1 MELTRLLALV
11 AFGGVGGWLFSFF
24 ARSARWRWG
33 LAAFGVLLF
42 GAIIGMAP
50 REWVAYLLA
59 PAITACLYAVLT
71 LGLNVQW
78 GLTGL
83 FNIGVAAFF
92 AVGAFTSALI
102 TKEVPTG
109 LAAEYTKQLFGLNLP
124 FLVGVLGA
132 VVVCGV
138 IALGIGL
145 LTLRLREDY
154 LAIATIGISESL
166 RLVFQNERWLANG
179 PQPLSGIPKP
189 LFCTV
194 EDPPCAWLPGFAKDL
209 LAPLDSRDYDY
220 ILLVMLALALVVIF
234 FLLARVAHSPWGRV
248 LKAIREDE
256 AAAAMCGKNVF
267 AFKVQAFVLGAC
279 VMGIGGALFTASV
292 STIDFGLFHPM
303 SYTFMIWVMLMAGG
317 SGNHKG
323 AVFGAFAIWA
333 IWMGTTFVSDALVPF
348 QFKTQVFYVRYL
360 LVGVLLLVI
369 LLFRPQGILPEEKG
383 GIQSK

>member
-234 FLLARVAHSPWGRV
+234 FLLQRVAHSPWGRV

>member
-1 MELTRLLALV
+1 MELKRVLLLV
-11 AFGGVGGWLFSFF
+11 AMAILGGWLLSFF
-24 ARSARWRWG
+24 GRSRRSSVPLFVVG
-33 LAAFGVLLF
+33 AALF
-42 GAIIGMAP
+42 GMGIA
-50 REWVAYLLA
+50 LA
-59 PAITACLYAVLT
+59 PAAWVDYLVTPAIAAVIYAILSV
-71 LGLNVQW
+71 GLNIQW

-102 TKEVPTG
+102 TTAMPTG

-124 FLVGVLGA
+124 FLVGVVGA
-132 VVVCGV
+132 AAVCGV
-138 IALGIGL
+138 IALLIGL

-154 LAIATIGISESL
+154 LAIATIGIAESL

-189 LFCTV
+189 LFCLV
-194 EDPPCAWLPGFAKDL
+194 EDPPCAWLPGFVKEI
-209 LAPLDSRDYDY
+209 LAPLDSRDYDV
-220 ILLVMLALALVVIF
+220 ILLVLLTISLIMIFLVLQRITW
-234 FLLARVAHSPWGRV
+234 SPWGRV
-248 LKAIREDE
+248 LRAIREDE
-256 AAAAMCGKNVF
+256 AATSAFGKNVF

-303 SYTFMIWVMLMAGG
+303 SYTFLVWVMLMAGG

-323 AVFGAFAIWA
+323 AVFGAFAIWT
-333 IWMGTTFVSDALVPF
+333 IWMGTTFLSDQLVPF

-360 LVGVLLLVI
+360 LVGVLLLAI

-383 GIQSK
+383 EQSK

>member
-1 MELTRLLALV
+1 MELTRLIVSATFGVLGGWLWSFFGRSVTARLGLALV
-11 AFGGVGGWLFSFF
+11 GA
-24 ARSARWRWG
+24 
-33 LAAFGVLLF
+33 VLL
-42 GAIIGMAP
+42 GAAMLFAP
-50 REWVAYLLA
+50 GEWVAYLLA
-59 PAITACLYAVLT
+59 PAITACLYAVLA
-71 LGLNVQW
+71 LGLNIQW

-102 TKEVPTG
+102 TKAMPTG

-124 FLVGVLGA
+124 FIFGVLGA
-132 VVVCGV
+132 MLVSGV
-138 IALGIGL
+138 IALLIGL

-189 LFCTV
+189 LFCLV
-194 EDPPCAWLPGFAKDL
+194 EDPPCAWLPGFLKEL
-209 LAPLDSRDYDY
+209 LAPLDSRDYDV
-220 ILLVMLALALVVIF
+220 ILLVMLVLSLIF
-234 FLLARVAHSPWGRV
+234 IFWLLQRVTWSPWGRV
-248 LKAIREDE
+248 LRAIREDE
-256 AAAAMCGKNVF
+256 WATSAFGKNVF

-333 IWMGTTFVSDALVPF
+333 IWMGTTFLSDALVPF

-360 LVGVLLLVI
+360 LVGILLLAI

-383 GIQSK
+383 QK

>member
-1 MELTRLLALV
+1 MELVRLIVSVTFGVLGGWLCSFFGRSLPARLGLALV
-11 AFGGVGGWLFSFF
+11 GA
-24 ARSARWRWG
+24 
-33 LAAFGVLLF
+33 VLL
-42 GAIIGMAP
+42 GAAMLFAP
-50 REWVAYLLA
+50 GEWVAYLLA
-59 PAITACLYAVLT
+59 PAITACLYAVLA
-71 LGLNVQW
+71 LGLNIQW

-102 TKEVPTG
+102 TKAMPTG

-124 FLVGVLGA
+124 FIFGVLGA
-132 VVVCGV
+132 MLVSGV
-138 IALGIGL
+138 IALLIGL

-189 LFCTV
+189 LFCLV
-194 EDPPCAWLPGFAKDL
+194 EDPPCGPGFLKEL
-209 LAPLDSRDYDY
+209 LAPLDSRHYDV
-220 ILLVMLALALVVIF
+220 ILLVMLVLSLIF
-234 FLLARVAHSPWGRV
+234 IFWVLQRVTWSPWGRV
-248 LKAIREDE
+248 LRAIREDE
-256 AAAAMCGKNVF
+256 WATSAFGKNVF

-333 IWMGTTFVSDALVPF
+333 IWMGTTFLSDALVPF

-360 LVGVLLLVI
+360 LVGVLLLAI

-383 GIQSK
+383 QK

>member
-1 MELTRLLALV
+1 MV
-11 AFGGVGGWLFSFF
+11 
-24 ARSARWRWG
+24 
-33 LAAFGVLLF
+33 
-42 GAIIGMAP
+42 
-50 REWVAYLLA
+50 
-59 PAITACLYAVLT
+59 PAITACLYGVLT

-102 TKEVPTG
+102 TKAMPTG

-132 VVVCGV
+132 AVVCGV

-189 LFCTV
+189 LFCLV
-194 EDPPCAWLPGFAKDL
+194 DDPPCAWLPNFLKDL
-209 LAPLDSRDYDY
+209 VAPLDSRDYDA
-220 ILLVMLALALVVIF
+220 ILLIFLALALVAIF
-234 FLLARVAHSPWGRV
+234 FLLQIVARSPWGRV
-248 LKAIREDE
+248 LRAIREDE

-267 AFKVQAFVLGAC
+267 AFKIQAFVLGAC

-303 SYTFMIWVMLMAGG
+303 SYTFLVWVMLMAGG

-333 IWMGTTFVSDALVPF
+333 IWMGTTFLSDALVPF

-360 LVGVLLLVI
+360 LVGGLLLAI
-369 LLFRPQGILPEEKG
+369 LLFRPQGVLPEEKG
-383 GIQSK
+383 QQ

>member
-1 MELTRLLALV
+1 MELTRLIVSATFGVLGGWLCSFFGRSLTARLGLALV
-11 AFGGVGGWLFSFF
+11 GA
-24 ARSARWRWG
+24 
-33 LAAFGVLLF
+33 VLLGVTMLF
-42 GAIIGMAP
+42 AP
-50 REWVAYLLA
+50 GEWVAYLLA
-59 PAITACLYAVLT
+59 PAITACLYAVLA
-71 LGLNVQW
+71 LGLNIQW

-102 TKEVPTG
+102 TKAMPTG

-124 FLVGVLGA
+124 FIFGVLGA
-132 VVVCGV
+132 MLVSGV
-138 IALGIGL
+138 IALLIGL

-189 LFCTV
+189 LFCLV
-194 EDPPCAWLPGFAKDL
+194 QDPPCAWLPGFLKEL
-209 LAPLDSRDYDY
+209 LAPLDSRDYDV
-220 ILLVMLALALVVIF
+220 ILLVMLVLSLIF
-234 FLLARVAHSPWGRV
+234 IFWLLQRVTWSPWGRV
-248 LKAIREDE
+248 LRAIREDE
-256 AAAAMCGKNVF
+256 WATSAFGKNVF

-333 IWMGTTFVSDALVPF
+333 IWMGTTFLSDALVPF

-360 LVGVLLLVI
+360 LVGVLLLAI

-383 GIQSK
+383 QK

>member
-1 MELTRLLALV
+1 MELTRLIV
-11 AFGGVGGWLFSFF
+11 SVTFGVLGGWLFSFF
-24 ARSARWRWG
+24 GRSLFVRLG
-33 LAAFGVLLF
+33 LAILGALLLGATIVL
-42 GAIIGMAP
+42 AP

-59 PAITACLYAVLT
+59 PAITACLYAVLA
-71 LGLNVQW
+71 LGLNIQW

-83 FNIGVAAFF
+83 FNIGIAAFF

-102 TKEVPTG
+102 TKPMPTG
-109 LAAEYTKQLFGLNLP
+109 LAAEYTKQLFGWNLP
-124 FLVGVLGA
+124 FIYGVLGA
-132 VVVCGV
+132 ALVCGV
-138 IALGIGL
+138 IALLIGL

-154 LAIATIGISESL
+154 LAIATIGIAESL

-189 LFCTV
+189 LFCLV
-194 EDPPCAWLPGFAKDL
+194 EDPPCVWLPSFIREL
-209 LAPLDSRDYDY
+209 LAPLDSRDYGVM
-220 ILLVMLALALVVIF
+220 LLVLLALSLMGLF
-234 FLLARVAHSPWGRV
+234 WLLQMVTRSPWGRV
-248 LKAIREDE
+248 LRAIREDE
-256 AAAAMCGKNVF
+256 AATSAFGKNVF
-267 AFKVQAFVLGAC
+267 AFKIQAFVLGAC

-333 IWMGTTFVSDALVPF
+333 IWVGTTFLSDAVVPF

-360 LVGVLLLVI
+360 LVGVLLIAI

-383 GIQSK
+383 QQ

>member
-1 MELTRLLALV
+1 MELTRLIV
-11 AFGGVGGWLFSFF
+11 AVTFGVLGGWLCSFF
-24 ARSARWRWG
+24 GRSGTMRLG
-33 LAAFGVLLF
+33 LAIVGGILIGV
-42 GAIIGMAP
+42 AIGFAP

-59 PAITACLYAVLT
+59 PVITACLYAILT

-102 TKEVPTG
+102 TKPMPTG
-109 LAAEYTKQLFGLNLP
+109 LAAEYIKQLFGWNLP
-124 FLVGVLGA
+124 FPFGVLGA
-132 VVVCGV
+132 IVVCGV
-138 IALGIGL
+138 IALLIGL

-179 PQPLSGIPKP
+179 PQPLAGIPKP
-189 LFCTV
+189 LFCLV
-194 EDPPCAWLPGFAKDL
+194 EDPPCPWLPGLLKEL
-209 LAPLDSRDYDY
+209 LAPLDSRHYDV
-220 ILLVMLALALVVIF
+220 ILLVFLVLSLMVLF
-234 FLLARVAHSPWGRV
+234 WLLQRVTQSPWGRV
-248 LKAIREDE
+248 LRAIREDE
-256 AAAAMCGKNVF
+256 AATSAFGKNVF

-303 SYTFMIWVMLMAGG
+303 SYTFMVWVMLMAGG

-323 AVFGAFAIWA
+323 AVFGTFAIWA
-333 IWMGTTFVSDALVPF
+333 IWMGTTFLSDKLVPF
-348 QFKTQVFYVRYL
+348 EFKTQVFYVRYL
-360 LVGVLLLVI
+360 LVGVLLLAI

-383 GIQSK
+383 QQ

>member
-1 MELTRLLALV
+1 MTRLIALIM
-11 AFGGVGGWLFSFF
+11 FGVLGGWLLSFF
-24 ARSARWRWG
+24 GRSRRGRLG
-33 LAAFGVLLF
+33 LALMGALLF
-42 GAIIGMAP
+42 ALIMGAASQ
-50 REWVAYLLA
+50 EWVAYLMT
-59 PAITACLYAVLT
+59 PAITACIYAILT

-102 TKEVPTG
+102 TKEMPTG
-109 LAAEYTKQLFGLNLP
+109 IYAIYTQQLFGLNLP
-124 FLVGVLGA
+124 FFFGVVGA
-132 VVVCGV
+132 AVVCGV

-189 LFCTV
+189 LFCLV
-194 EDPPCAWLPGFAKDL
+194 EDPPCHWFPSFLKDL
-209 LAPLDSRDYDY
+209 FAPLDSRDYSY
-220 ILLVMLALALVVIF
+220 ILLVIVVCALAVT
-234 FLLARVAHSPWGRV
+234 FLLLQRVAHSPWGRA
-248 LKAIREDE
+248 LRAIREDE
-256 AAAAMCGKNVF
+256 AAAAMSGKNVF
-267 AFKVQAFVLGAC
+267 AFKIQAFVLGAC

-317 SGNHKG
+317 SGNNKG

-333 IWMGTTFVSDALVPF
+333 TWMGTTFLSDAIVPF
-348 QFKTQVFYVRYL
+348 QFKTQVFYVRYV
-360 LVGVLLLVI
+360 LVGVLLVAI
-369 LLFRPQGILPEEKG
+369 LLFRSQGILPEEKG
-383 GIQSK
+383 SVQKE

>member
-1 MELTRLLALV
+1 MELTRLIV
-11 AFGGVGGWLFSFF
+11 AVTFGVLGGWLCSFF
-24 ARSARWRWG
+24 GRSGTMRLG
-33 LAAFGVLLF
+33 LAIVGGILIGV
-42 GAIIGMAP
+42 AIGFAP

-59 PAITACLYAVLT
+59 PVITACLYAILT

-102 TKEVPTG
+102 TKPMPTG
-109 LAAEYTKQLFGLNLP
+109 LAAEYIKQLFGWDLP
-124 FLVGVLGA
+124 FPFGVLGA
-132 VVVCGV
+132 IVVCGV
-138 IALGIGL
+138 IALLIGL

-179 PQPLSGIPKP
+179 PQPLAGIPKP
-189 LFCTV
+189 LFCLV
-194 EDPPCAWLPGFAKDL
+194 EDPPCPWLPGLLKEL
-209 LAPLDSRDYDY
+209 LAPLDSRDYDV
-220 ILLVMLALALVVIF
+220 ILLVFLVLSLMVLF
-234 FLLARVAHSPWGRV
+234 WLLQRVTQSPWGRV
-248 LKAIREDE
+248 LRAIREDE
-256 AAAAMCGKNVF
+256 AATSAFGKNVF

-303 SYTFMIWVMLMAGG
+303 SYTFMVWVMLMAGG

-323 AVFGAFAIWA
+323 AVFGTFAIWA
-333 IWMGTTFVSDALVPF
+333 IWMGTTFLSDKLVPF
-348 QFKTQVFYVRYL
+348 EFKTQVFYVRYL
-360 LVGVLLLVI
+360 LVGVLLLAI

-383 GIQSK
+383 QQ

>member
-1 MELTRLLALV
+1 MELTRIIV
-11 AFGGVGGWLFSFF
+11 SVTFGVLGGWLFSFF
-24 ARSARWRWG
+24 GRSSRVRAG
-33 LAAFGVLLF
+33 LAIVGALLVS
-42 GAIIGMAP
+42 ATIIVAP

-59 PAITACLYAVLT
+59 PTITACLYAVLT

-102 TKEVPTG
+102 TKDMPTG
-109 LAAEYTKQLFGLNLP
+109 LAAEYIKQLFGWGLP
-124 FLVGVLGA
+124 FPVGVLGA

-138 IALGIGL
+138 IALLIGL

-154 LAIATIGISESL
+154 LAIATIGIAESL

-179 PQPLSGIPKP
+179 PQPLPGIPKP
-189 LFCTV
+189 LFCLV
-194 EDPPCAWLPGFAKDL
+194 EDPPCAWLPGFVREL
-209 LAPLDSRDYDY
+209 LAPLDSRDYDV
-220 ILLVMLALALVVIF
+220 ILLVLLALSLVII
-234 FLLARVAHSPWGRV
+234 FLLLQRVTRSPWGRV
-248 LKAIREDE
+248 LRAIREDE
-256 AAAAMCGKNVF
+256 AAASAFGKNVF

-303 SYTFMIWVMLMAGG
+303 SYTFMVWVMLMAGG

-323 AVFGAFAIWA
+323 AVFGAFAIWS
-333 IWMGTTFVSDALVPF
+333 IWMGTTFLSDALVPF

-360 LVGVLLLVI
+360 LVGVLLLAI

-383 GIQSK
+383 QQ

>member
-1 MELTRLLALV
+1 MELTRLIVSATFGVLGGWLWSFFGRSVTARLGLALV
-11 AFGGVGGWLFSFF
+11 GA
-24 ARSARWRWG
+24 
-33 LAAFGVLLF
+33 VLLGVTMLF
-42 GAIIGMAP
+42 AP
-50 REWVAYLLA
+50 GEWVAYLLA
-59 PAITACLYAVLT
+59 PAITACLYAVLA
-71 LGLNVQW
+71 LGLNIQW

-102 TKEVPTG
+102 TKAMPTG

-124 FLVGVLGA
+124 FIFGVLGA
-132 VVVCGV
+132 MLVSGV
-138 IALGIGL
+138 IALLIGL

-189 LFCTV
+189 LFCLV
-194 EDPPCAWLPGFAKDL
+194 EDPPCAWLPGFLKEL
-209 LAPLDSRDYDY
+209 LAPLDSRDYDV
-220 ILLVMLALALVVIF
+220 ILLVMLVLSLIF
-234 FLLARVAHSPWGRV
+234 IFWVLQRVTWSPWGRV
-248 LKAIREDE
+248 LRAIREDE
-256 AAAAMCGKNVF
+256 WATSAFGKNVF

-333 IWMGTTFVSDALVPF
+333 IWMGTTFLSDALVPF

-360 LVGVLLLVI
+360 LVGVLLLAI

-383 GIQSK
+383 QK

>member
-1 MELTRLLALV
+1 MELTRIIASV
-11 AFGGVGGWLFSFF
+11 AFGVLGGWLFSFF
-24 ARSARWRWG
+24 ARSAKIRFL
-33 LAAFGVLLF
+33 LALVGALLFGVLIL
-42 GAIIGMAP
+42 GAP
-50 REWVAYLLA
+50 REWVAYLMA
-59 PAITACLYAVLT
+59 PAITACLYAVLA

-92 AVGAFTSALI
+92 AVGAFTSAMI
-102 TKEVPTG
+102 TKEMPTG

-124 FLVGVLGA
+124 FLVGVVGA
-132 VVVCGV
+132 AAVCGV

-189 LFCTV
+189 LFCLV
-194 EDPPCAWLPGFAKDL
+194 EEPRCAWLPGFVKEL
-209 LAPLDSRDYDY
+209 LAPLDSRNYDV
-220 ILLVMLALALVVIF
+220 ILLVLLTISLVIL
-234 FLLARVAHSPWGRV
+234 FLVLQRITWSPWGRV
-248 LKAIREDE
+248 LRAIREDE
-256 AAAAMCGKNVF
+256 AATSAFGKNVF
-267 AFKVQAFVLGAC
+267 AFKIQAFVLGAC

-303 SYTFMIWVMLMAGG
+303 SYTFMVWVMLMAGG
-317 SGNHKG
+317 SGNHRG
-323 AVFGAFAIWA
+323 AVFGAFAIWT
-333 IWMGTTFVSDALVPF
+333 IWMGTTFLSDQLVPF
-348 QFKTQVFYVRYL
+348 EFKTQVFYVRYL
-360 LVGVLLLVI
+360 LVGVLLLAI

-383 GIQSK
+383 EQSK

>member
-1 MELTRLLALV
+1 MELTRLIV
-11 AFGGVGGWLFSFF
+11 AVTFGVLGGWLCSFF
-24 ARSARWRWG
+24 GRSGTMRLG
-33 LAAFGVLLF
+33 LAIGGGILIGV
-42 GAIIGMAP
+42 AIGFAP

-59 PAITACLYAVLT
+59 PVITACLYAILT

-102 TKEVPTG
+102 TKPMPTG
-109 LAAEYTKQLFGLNLP
+109 LAAEYIKQLFGWNLP
-124 FLVGVLGA
+124 FPFGVLGA
-132 VVVCGV
+132 IVVCGV
-138 IALGIGL
+138 IALLIGL

-179 PQPLSGIPKP
+179 PQPLAGIPKP
-189 LFCTV
+189 LFCLV
-194 EDPPCAWLPGFAKDL
+194 EDPPCPWLPGLLKEL
-209 LAPLDSRDYDY
+209 LAPLDSRDYDV
-220 ILLVMLALALVVIF
+220 ILLVFLALSLMVLF
-234 FLLARVAHSPWGRV
+234 WLLQRVTQSPWGRV
-248 LKAIREDE
+248 LRAIREDE
-256 AAAAMCGKNVF
+256 AAASAFGKNVF

-303 SYTFMIWVMLMAGG
+303 SYTFMVWVMLMAGG

-323 AVFGAFAIWA
+323 AVFGTFAIWA
-333 IWMGTTFVSDALVPF
+333 IWMGTTFLSDKLVPF
-348 QFKTQVFYVRYL
+348 EFKTQVFYVRYL
-360 LVGVLLLVI
+360 LVGVLLLAI

-383 GIQSK
+383 QQ

>member
-1 MELTRLLALV
+1 MELTRLIV
-11 AFGGVGGWLFSFF
+11 SVSFGVLGGWLLSFF
-24 ARSARWRWG
+24 GR
-33 LAAFGVLLF
+33 GVLKRLVLAMVGALLL
-42 GAIIGMAP
+42 GAIPLLAP
-50 REWVAYLLA
+50 REWVAYLLS
-59 PAITACLYAVLT
+59 PAITACLYAILT

-102 TKEVPTG
+102 TKAMPTG
-109 LAAEYTKQLFGLNLP
+109 LAAEYTKQLFGLDLP
-124 FLVGVLGA
+124 FPFGVLGA
-132 VVVCGV
+132 AFVCGV
-138 IALGIGL
+138 IALLIGL

-154 LAIATIGISESL
+154 LAIATIGIAESL
-166 RLVFQNERWLANG
+166 KLVFQNERWLANG

-189 LFCTV
+189 LFCV
-194 EDPPCAWLPGFAKDL
+194 VQDPPCGWLPGFVREL
-209 LAPLDSRDYDY
+209 VAPLDSRDYDV
-220 ILLVMLALALVVIF
+220 ILLVLLVLSLFVIF
-234 FLLARVAHSPWGRV
+234 LVLQRATWSPWGRV
-248 LKAIREDE
+248 LRAIREDE
-256 AAAAMCGKNVF
+256 GATSAFGKNVF
-267 AFKVQAFVLGAC
+267 AYKVQAFVLGAC

-323 AVFGAFAIWA
+323 AVFGAFAMWA
-333 IWMGTTFVSDALVPF
+333 IWMGTTFLSEALVPF

-360 LVGVLLLVI
+360 LVGVLLLAI

-383 GIQSK
+383 SIQDR

>member
-1 MELTRLLALV
+1 MELTRIIAV
-11 AFGGVGGWLFSFF
+11 VTFGGLGGWVFSFF
-24 ARSARWRWG
+24 ARSARWRLF
-33 LAAFGVLLF
+33 LAICGVLLF
-42 GAIIGMAP
+42 GTIMGLAP

-59 PAITACLYAVLT
+59 PAITACLYAILT

-102 TKEVPTG
+102 TKAMPTG

-124 FLVGVLGA
+124 FIFGVLGA

-138 IALGIGL
+138 IALLIGL

-189 LFCTV
+189 LFCLV
-194 EDPPCAWLPGFAKDL
+194 QDPPCAWLPGFVKEL
-209 LAPLDSRDYDY
+209 LAPLDSRDYDV
-220 ILLVMLALALVVIF
+220 ILLVFLVLSLVII
-234 FLLARVAHSPWGRV
+234 FLLLQRVSWSPWGRV
-248 LKAIREDE
+248 SRAIREDE
-256 AAAAMCGKNVF
+256 AATSAFGKNVF

-303 SYTFMIWVMLMAGG
+303 SYTFLVWVMLMAGG

-333 IWMGTTFVSDALVPF
+333 IWMGTTFLSDALVPF

-360 LVGVLLLVI
+360 LVGVLLLGI

-383 GIQSK
+383 SVQNK

>member
-1 MELTRLLALV
+1 MELTRLIV
-11 AFGGVGGWLFSFF
+11 AVTFGVLGGWLCSFF
-24 ARSARWRWG
+24 GRSVTMRLG
-33 LAAFGVLLF
+33 LAIVGAALVGTAIVL
-42 GAIIGMAP
+42 AS

-59 PAITACLYAVLT
+59 PVIAACLYAILT

-102 TKEVPTG
+102 TKPMPTG
-109 LAAEYTKQLFGLNLP
+109 LAAEYIKQLFGLNLP
-124 FLVGVLGA
+124 FPVGVLGA
-132 VVVCGV
+132 IVVCGV
-138 IALGIGL
+138 IALLIGL

-154 LAIATIGISESL
+154 LAIATIGIAESL

-189 LFCTV
+189 LFCLV
-194 EDPPCAWLPGFAKDL
+194 EDPPCAWLPDFLKEL
-209 LAPLDSRDYDY
+209 LAPLDSRDYDVL
-220 ILLVMLALALVVIF
+220 LLVFLVLSLMVLF
-234 FLLARVAHSPWGRV
+234 WLLQRVTQSPWGRV
-248 LKAIREDE
+248 LRAIREDE
-256 AAAAMCGKNVF
+256 AATSAFGKNVF

-303 SYTFMIWVMLMAGG
+303 SYTFMVWVMLMAGG

-323 AVFGAFAIWA
+323 AVFGTFAIWA
-333 IWMGTTFVSDALVPF
+333 IWMGTTFLSDKVVPF
-348 QFKTQVFYVRYL
+348 EFKTQVFYVRYL
-360 LVGVLLLVI
+360 LVGVLLLAI

-383 GIQSK
+383 QQ

>member
-1 MELTRLLALV
+1 MARILV
-11 AFGGVGGWLFSFF
+11 ALTFAVLGGWLCSFF
-24 ARSARWRWG
+24 GGGRKRLGIALVGAV
-33 LAAFGVLLF
+33 LVGVATIL
-42 GAIIGMAP
+42 AP
-50 REWVAYLLA
+50 REWVTYLLA
-59 PAITACLYAVLT
+59 PVITASLYAVLT

-102 TKEVPTG
+102 TKEMPTG
-109 LAAEYTKQLFGLNLP
+109 LAAEYIKQLFGLNLP
-124 FLVGVLGA
+124 FPVGVLGA
-132 VVVCGV
+132 AAVCGV
-138 IALGIGL
+138 IALLIGL

-154 LAIATIGISESL
+154 LAIATIGIAESL

-189 LFCTV
+189 LFCLV
-194 EDPPCAWLPGFAKDL
+194 EDPPCAWLPGFVREL
-209 LAPLDSRDYDY
+209 VAPLDSRDYDV
-220 ILLVMLALALVVIF
+220 ILLV
-234 FLLARVAHSPWGRV
+234 LLTLSLMVLFWLLQRVTWSPWGRV
-248 LKAIREDE
+248 LRAIREDE
-256 AAAAMCGKNVF
+256 AAASAFGKNVF
-267 AFKVQAFVLGAC
+267 AFKLQAFIVGAC

-303 SYTFMIWVMLMAGG
+303 SYTFMVWVMLMAGG

-333 IWMGTTFVSDALVPF
+333 IWMGTTFLSDAVVPF

-360 LVGVLLLVI
+360 FVGVLLLAI

-383 GIQSK
+383 QH

>member
-1 MELTRLLALV
+1 MELTRLIV
-11 AFGGVGGWLFSFF
+11 AVTFGVLGGWLCSFF
-24 ARSARWRWG
+24 GRSGTMRLG
-33 LAAFGVLLF
+33 LAIVGGILIGV
-42 GAIIGMAP
+42 AIGFAP

-59 PAITACLYAVLT
+59 PVITACLYAILT

-102 TKEVPTG
+102 TKPMPTG
-109 LAAEYTKQLFGLNLP
+109 LAAEYIKQLFGWNLP
-124 FLVGVLGA
+124 FPFGVLGA
-132 VVVCGV
+132 IVVCGV
-138 IALGIGL
+138 IALLIGL

-179 PQPLSGIPKP
+179 PQPLAGIPKP
-189 LFCTV
+189 LFCLV
-194 EDPPCAWLPGFAKDL
+194 EDPPCPWLPGLLKEL
-209 LAPLDSRDYDY
+209 LAPLDSRDYDV
-220 ILLVMLALALVVIF
+220 ILLVFLVLSLMVLF
-234 FLLARVAHSPWGRV
+234 WLLQRVTQSPWGRV
-248 LKAIREDE
+248 LRAIREDE
-256 AAAAMCGKNVF
+256 AATSAFGKNVF

-303 SYTFMIWVMLMAGG
+303 SYTFMVWVMLMAGG

-323 AVFGAFAIWA
+323 AVFGTFAIWA
-333 IWMGTTFVSDALVPF
+333 IWMGTTFLSDKLVPF
-348 QFKTQVFYVRYL
+348 EFKTQVFYVRYL
-360 LVGVLLLVI
+360 LVGVLLLAI

-383 GIQSK
+383 QQ